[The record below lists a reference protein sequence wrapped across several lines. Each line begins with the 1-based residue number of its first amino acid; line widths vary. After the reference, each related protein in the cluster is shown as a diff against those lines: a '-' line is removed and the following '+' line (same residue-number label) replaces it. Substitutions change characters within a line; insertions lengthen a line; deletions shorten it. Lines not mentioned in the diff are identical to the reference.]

1 MKKRGALILTVCG
14 CIAVLASIV
23 LVIVGVM
30 DTIERSEYQNMAM
43 NTPVVVLIAA
53 VFTAG
58 AAAFIV
64 GVRKMK
70 QTK

>member
-1 MKKRGALILTVCG
+1 MKKRGALVLTVCG
-14 CIAVLASIV
+14 GIAVLASIV

-30 DTIERSEYQNMAM
+30 DTVGRSEYQNMTM

-53 VFTAG
+53 VFIAG
-58 AAAFIV
+58 VAAFIV